1 MAASAFDS
9 TAFSSSAFD
18 SYALD
23 VNLLY
28 AFSGQRKFQP
38 KRPIEEL
45 VFSVDFT
52 QILGVGELVESVQ
65 WIVIPVG
72 HTEDTSSM
80 ISGPSVLKDNISMQ
94 LIVGG
99 TPDKSYVAV
108 CAATTSKNQVL
119 TMPTVGKGIFTVSG
133 E

>member
-1 MAASAFDS
+1 MTSAFDS
-9 TAFSSSAFD
+9 AAFSSSSFD
-18 SYALD
+18 SYTLE
-23 VNLLY
+23 VN
-28 AFSGQRKFQP
+28 AFYSFNGQRKFQP

-52 QILGVGELVESVQ
+52 STLGTDEAIKSVQ
-65 WIVIPVG
+65 WMVIPIG
-72 HTEDTSSM
+72 HTEDTSLM
-80 ISGPSVLKDNISMQ
+80 LSGPAILKENTSMQ
-94 LIVGG
+94 LVAGG

-119 TMPTVGKGIFTVSG
+119 TLPTVGKGIFIVSG

>member
-1 MAASAFDS
+1 MASAFDS
-9 TAFSSSAFD
+9 AAFSSSAFD
-18 SYALD
+18 SYTLD
-23 VNLLY
+23 VNSFY
-28 AFSGQRKFQP
+28 AFNGQKRFQQ

-52 QILGVGELVESVQ
+52 QILGVGELIESVQ
-65 WIVIPVG
+65 WMVIPVG

-108 CAATTSKNQVL
+108 CAATTSKNQVVTL
-119 TMPTVGKGIFTVSG
+119 PSVGKGIFTVSG

>member
-1 MAASAFDS
+1 MSSSFDS
-9 TAFSSSAFD
+9 AAFSSSTFD
-18 SYALD
+18 SYILD
-23 VNLLY
+23 VNTLY
-28 AFSGQRKFQP
+28 AFSGQKKFQP

-45 VFSVDFT
+45 VFSVDFSS
-52 QILGVGELVESVQ
+52 ILGNDEIVESVQ

-80 ISGPSVLKDNISMQ
+80 ISGPSVLKDSISMQ

-108 CAATTSKNQVL
+108 CAATTSKNQVVTL
-119 TMPTVGKGIFTVSG
+119 PSVGKGIFTVSG

>member
-1 MAASAFDS
+1 MASAFDS
-9 TAFSSSAFD
+9 AAFSSSAFD
-18 SYALD
+18 SYTLD
-23 VNLLY
+23 VNAFY
-28 AFSGQRKFQP
+28 AFSDQRKFQP

-45 VFSVDFT
+45 VFSVDFSS
-52 QILGVGELVESVQ
+52 ILGADEFIDSVQ
-65 WIVIPVG
+65 WMVIPIG

-80 ISGPSVLKDNISMQ
+80 ISGPAVLKDNVSMQ

-99 TPDKSYVAV
+99 SPDKSYVAV

-119 TMPTVGKGIFTVSG
+119 TLPSVGKGIFNVSG